1 MMTTPILYMVVPC
14 YNEEAVLPLTMQ
26 TLTGV
31 LSRLVQDRVVSAES
45 RILLVDDG
53 SRDATWLTI
62 VQERE
67 RNHWIAGLKLS
78 RNAGHQKALL
88 AGLMYAKNFADC
100 VVSLDADLQDDVAVV
115 RQFVEQFR
123 DGCDIVYGVRDNRD
137 NDTYFKRWSAEFF
150 YKLMR
155 RMGIPLVYNHA
166 DYRLM
171 SRRALDYLSQFPES
185 NLFLRG
191 IVPLIGFPSSV
202 VPYRR
207 LERAAGVT
215 KYPLRKMLSFA
226 WDGITSFSMKPMRL
240 VTALGF
246 VSLGASALAGLYA
259 LLSKLLG
266 QTVSGW
272 TSLMLSVWFVGSVQ
286 LLGLGVVGEY
296 IGKIYSEVKRR
307 PSYIIEQVLAD
318 KPAIEQP
325 IRAYGTGW
333 AE

>member
-1 MMTTPILYMVVPC
+1 MTTTPILYMVVPC

-67 RNHWIAGLKLS
+67 RNRWIAGLKLA

-202 VPYRR
+202 VSYRR

-307 PSYIIEQVLAD
+307 PPYIIEQVLAD
-318 KPAIEQP
+318 KPMIEQP

>member
-1 MMTTPILYMVVPC
+1 MEMTPILYMVVPC

-31 LSRLVQDRVVSAES
+31 LSRLVQDCVISAES

-171 SRRALDYLSQFPES
+171 SRRVLDYLSQFPES

-207 LERAAGVT
+207 MERAAGET

-226 WDGITSFSMKPMRL
+226 WDGITSFSMKPMRV

-307 PSYIIEQVLAD
+307 PPYIIEQVLAD
-318 KPAIEQP
+318 KPVIEQP
-325 IRAYGTGW
+325 VRAYGTGW

>member
-1 MMTTPILYMVVPC
+1 MTTTPILYMVVPC

-31 LSRLVQDRVVSAES
+31 LSRLVQDRIVSAES

-67 RNHWIAGLKLS
+67 RNQWIAGLKLS

-100 VVSLDADLQDDVAVV
+100 VVSLDADLQDDVGVV

-246 VSLGASALAGLYA
+246 VSLGASALAGIYA

-307 PSYIIEQVLAD
+307 PPYIIEQVLAD
-318 KPAIEQP
+318 KPMMEQP
-325 IRAYGTGW
+325 VRAYGAGW

>member
-1 MMTTPILYMVVPC
+1 MTTPILYMVVPC

-202 VPYRR
+202 VSYRR

-226 WDGITSFSMKPMRL
+226 WDGITSFSMKPMRI

-307 PSYIIEQVLAD
+307 PPYIIEQVLAD
-318 KPAIEQP
+318 KPVIERP

>member
-1 MMTTPILYMVVPC
+1 MKTTPILYMVVPC

-31 LSRLVQDRVVSAES
+31 LSRLVQERAVSAES

-115 RQFVEQFR
+115 RQFVQHFR

-207 LERAAGVT
+207 LERAAGET

-226 WDGITSFSMKPMRL
+226 WDGITSFSMKPMRV

-307 PSYIIEQVLAD
+307 PPYIIEQVLAD
-318 KPAIEQP
+318 KPGIEQP
-325 IRAYGTGW
+325 VRANGTGW

>member
-1 MMTTPILYMVVPC
+1 MITTPILYMVVPC

-202 VPYRR
+202 VSYRR

-226 WDGITSFSMKPMRL
+226 WDGITSFSMKPMRI

-307 PSYIIEQVLAD
+307 PPYIIEQVLAD
-318 KPAIEQP
+318 KPVIERP

>member
-307 PSYIIEQVLAD
+307 PPYIIEQVLAD

>member
-1 MMTTPILYMVVPC
+1 MTTPILYMVVPC

-307 PSYIIEQVLAD
+307 PPYIIEQVLAD

>member
-123 DGCDIVYGVRDNRD
+123 DGCDIVYGVRDNRG

-286 LLGLGVVGEY
+286 LLGLGVIGEY

-307 PSYIIEQVLAD
+307 PPYIIEQVLAD
-318 KPAIEQP
+318 KPVLEQP

>member
-1 MMTTPILYMVVPC
+1 MTTPILYMVVPC

>member
-1 MMTTPILYMVVPC
+1 MTTTPILYMVVPC

-26 TLTGV
+26 ALTGV
-31 LSRLVQDRVVSAES
+31 LTRLVQDRVVSHES

-67 RNHWIAGLKLS
+67 RNQWIAGLKLS

-207 LERAAGVT
+207 LERGAGVT
-215 KYPLRKMLSFA
+215 KYPLRNMLSFA
-226 WDGITSFSMKPMRL
+226 WDGITSFSMKPMRI
-240 VTALGF
+240 VTGLGF
-246 VSLGASALAGLYA
+246 VSLGASALAGLYV

-266 QTVSGW
+266 ETVSGW

-307 PSYIIEQVLAD
+307 PPYIIEQVLVD
-318 KPAIEQP
+318 KPVIEQP
-325 IRAYGTGW
+325 VRAYGTGW

>member
-88 AGLMYAKNFADC
+88 AGLMYAKNFAEC

-286 LLGLGVVGEY
+286 LLGLGVIGEY

-307 PSYIIEQVLAD
+307 PPYIIEQVLAD
-318 KPAIEQP
+318 KPVLEQP

>member
-1 MMTTPILYMVVPC
+1 MTPILYMVVPC

-31 LSRLVQDRVVSAES
+31 LSRLVQDCVISAES

-171 SRRALDYLSQFPES
+171 SRRVLDYLSQFPES

-207 LERAAGVT
+207 MERAAGET

-226 WDGITSFSMKPMRL
+226 WDGITSFSMKPMRV

-307 PSYIIEQVLAD
+307 PPYIIEQVLAD
-318 KPAIEQP
+318 KPVIEQP
-325 IRAYGTGW
+325 VRAYGTGW